1 MLFMVAAFDKPGMLE
16 TRLRVRP
23 EHLAYLKGLGERI
36 KVGGGMLNED
46 DRPLGSLLI
55 IEAVDRAAIQAL
67 LDKDPYSKAGVFE
80 RVDIR
85 PWRPAL
91 GSWLDG
97 TKGAG

>member
-16 TRLRVRP
+16 TRLTARP
-23 EHLAYLKGLGERI
+23 EHLDYLKSLGDRI

-46 DRPLGSLLI
+46 EQPLGSLLI
-55 IEAVDRAAIQAL
+55 VEADDRDAVAVL
-67 LDKDPYSKAGVFE
+67 LRDDPYSKAGVFE

-91 GSWLDG
+91 GSWLD
-97 TKGAG
+97 

>member
-23 EHLAYLKGLGERI
+23 EHLDYLKSLGDSI
-36 KVGGGMLNED
+36 KLGGGMLSDEEQ
-46 DRPLGSLLI
+46 PLGSLLI
-55 IEAVDRAAIQAL
+55 IEAADRAAVEAL
-67 LDKDPYSKAGVFE
+67 LDGDPYSKAGVFE

-91 GSWLDG
+91 GSWLD
-97 TKGAG
+97 